1 MNRPPSPQ
9 NADEMGEIG
18 CGEGVKGV
26 WRKLIIV
33 PAFPSDKP
41 GELWNL
47 VNVFCL
53 YNASLR
59 LFHYLW
65 DDFLKQKIKL
75 TNMRKLFL
83 TLALGVCSAAF
94 AQDAAVFDAPIM
106 GWSSWNTYRVNINEA
121 LIKKQADAMV
131 QKGLKEAGYS
141 YVNVD
146 DGFFGWRNEQGVMQT
161 HPERFPNGLKGVA
174 DHIHALGLKA
184 GIYSD
189 AGSNTCGSIWDKD
202 VNGVGAGLY
211 GHEYQDATLYFKD
224 WGFDFIKID
233 YCGAGQ
239 ELNLEEEKRYAEIR
253 QAIDALGCGH
263 VSINICRWA
272 FPGTWAKDLARS
284 WRISADIRPEWGSVK
299 YIIDKNLYLSA
310 YAEGGHY
317 NDMDMLEIGRGLKPE
332 EEEVHFGMWCIMS
345 SPLLIGCDLT
355 TIPEASL
362 KLLKNKEL
370 IALNQDPLGLQAYVV
385 QHENEGY
392 VLVKDIERKRGN
404 VRAVALYNPSDKACA
419 FTVPMDILELGGK
432 VKARDLVKQQNLPD
446 IKGGVLERELPP
458 HSVLILR
465 MESEKRLEPTL
476 YEAEWAYLPC
486 FNDLGKTP
494 KSIAYAPLQEASGG
508 MGISHLGGRKE
519 NFAEWKEVYSEQGG
533 EYEMTIRYVPKA
545 DRKLEVYVNNE
556 KRLLPDVSPTD
567 EPRKVASVVVPI
579 RLKAGNN
586 KVRMG
591 SSFCWAPDID
601 CFTLKR
607 IK

>member
-1 MNRPPSPQ
+1 M
-9 NADEMGEIG
+9 
-18 CGEGVKGV
+18 
-26 WRKLIIV
+26 
-33 PAFPSDKP
+33 
-41 GELWNL
+41 
-47 VNVFCL
+47 
-53 YNASLR
+53 
-59 LFHYLW
+59 
-65 DDFLKQKIKL
+65 
-75 TNMRKLFL
+75 NMRNWLL
-83 TLALGVCSAAF
+83 TLAFGLCSGAF
-94 AQDAAVFDAPIM
+94 AQHTTVFESPVM
-106 GWSSWNTYRVNINEA
+106 GWSSWNTYRVHINDT
-121 LIKKQADAMV
+121 LIIRQADAMV
-131 QKGLKEAGYS
+131 QKGLKDVGYS

-146 DGFFGWRNEQGVMQT
+146 DGFFGWRDEKGVMQT

-174 DHIHALGLKA
+174 DHIHSLGLKA

-202 VNGVGAGLY
+202 MNGIGSGLY
-211 GHEYQDATLYFKD
+211 GHEYQDATLYFKE

-239 ELNLEEEKRYAEIR
+239 ELNLEEEKRYTEIR
-253 QAIDALGCGH
+253 QAIDNLGCGH

-272 FPGTWAKDLARS
+272 FPGTWAGNLARS

-299 YIIDKNLYLSA
+299 YIIGKNLYLSA
-310 YAEGGHY
+310 YAGEGHY

-404 VRAVALYNPSDKACA
+404 VRAVALYNPSDTICN
-419 FTVPMDILELGGK
+419 FTVPMDMLELGGR
-432 VKARDLVKQQNLPD
+432 VKARDLVKQQNLPE
-446 IKGGVLERELPP
+446 IKEGVLHRKLPP

-465 MESEKRLEPTL
+465 MESEKRLEPAV

-494 KSIAYAPLQEASGG
+494 KSIVYAPLHEASGG
-508 MGISHLGGRKE
+508 MKVSYLGGRKE

-545 DRKLEVYVNNE
+545 DRKLEVCVNHE
-556 KRLLPDVSPTD
+556 KAILLDSLSAD
-567 EPRKVASVVVPI
+567 ETQKIASVTVPVY
-579 RLKAGNN
+579 LKAGNN

-601 CFTLKR
+601 CFILK
-607 IK
+607 KVKE